1 MFEFSNCIYDYIEKE
16 NVVMK
21 MRRAN
26 KEVKN
31 WNEIMEIIRR
41 SETIRLGIHAQP
53 FPYVVPV
60 SFGYEEVDGVLFL
73 YIHGAAEGYKHTLLK
88 ENNNVCVEADILHRY
103 VHSEAK
109 SGSIL
114 TADYESVIGFGVA
127 EPVFG
132 DEAKKGIDLI
142 CSHCGYHGFECNN
155 AILSHIKIYK
165 ITLQSITGKK
175 RFEDSED
182 IKSYIAFN
190 NVRQEKV
197 KKD

>member
-1 MFEFSNCIYDYIEKE
+1 
-16 NVVMK
+16 MK

-31 WNEIMEIIRR
+31 WDEIVDIIDR

-60 SFGYEEVDGVLFL
+60 SFGYEEVDGTIYL
-73 YIHGAAEGYKHTLLK
+73 YIHGASEGYKHTLLQ
-88 ENNNVCVEADILHRY
+88 EDNHVCVEADILHRY

-114 TADYESVIGFGVA
+114 TADYESIIGFGVA
-127 EPVFG
+127 EPVVG
-132 DEAKKGIDLI
+132 PEAKKGLDLI
-142 CSHCGYHGFECNN
+142 CSHCGYAGFKCNN
-155 AILSHIKIYK
+155 AALTHLRIYK

-175 RFEDSED
+175 RFEDAAD
-182 IKSYIAFN
+182 IRSYVAFSHN
-190 NVRQEKV
+190 REKV
-197 KKD
+197 DCM